1 MVVLNGTVGGGINL
15 SFDGN
20 VSAQTTTNN
29 VLAVEV
35 SITDNTQLTSS
46 NSNNVDVFLCK
57 GNAANKEIIL
67 PTNITL
73 SNYVVNIL
81 NTSNTFPLRIRSIEN
96 GDEGYK
102 SDLIANIYS
111 WSYPPYDGDG
121 NIILEDSDNTTTQ
134 SNFILPPKRAVRLR
148 YILDND
154 IIYFYEV

>member
-29 VLAVEV
+29 VLSVEV

-81 NTSNTFPLRIRSIEN
+81 NTSTTFPLRIRSIES
-96 GDEGYK
+96 GDDGYQ

-111 WSYPPYDGDG
+111 WSYPPYGDDG
-121 NIILEDSDNTTTQ
+121 NIILDDSDNTATQ